1 MGASNAFS
9 TVPKASAQPGE
20 LFVSAVPREPRA
32 RAKPSDEKRSAQKTF
47 FPKPMKSC
55 YFFAPKMWALQA
67 AEKVLVCEA
76 LYQGTS
82 LLVP

>member
-32 RAKPSDEKRSAQKTF
+32 RAKLSDEKRRNRAVFSPQECGLYRLQKI
-47 FPKPMKSC
+47 
-55 YFFAPKMWALQA
+55 
-67 AEKVLVCEA
+67 LVCEA